1 MQCLKF
7 FILLIFFK
15 LISCENDSVV
25 RHSISEKTTE
35 DISTKEYFKET
46 TTKEYNIVSYSFE
59 DPNDTLAP
67 FSNMALVKSP
77 DYLIKTRM
85 AYLNY
90 RFNWNLGDKI
100 DSAFVFG
107 IMDSSMGKFGII
119 NFEIWNKLDKNDIYK
134 VKDSLD
140 ILFNKT
146 VYYKPPCE
154 WHWFVYKDKFFF
166 MDCYRLGNREF
177 LYQVKKKYIK
187 DTVFLDYILNQLEEK
202 DK

>member
-1 MQCLKF
+1 MKCLKF
-7 FILLIFFK
+7 FILLIFFN
-15 LISCENDSVV
+15 LISCGSDSMV
-25 RHSISEKTTE
+25 RDSISEKSIE
-35 DISTKEYFKET
+35 DLSPKESFKTKK
-46 TTKEYNIVSYSFE
+46 KEYNIVSYSFE
-59 DPNDTLAP
+59 TPNDTLMP
-67 FSNMALVKSP
+67 FSNMALTQSH

-90 RFNWNLGDKI
+90 RFNWNLGDKL

-107 IMDSSMGKFGII
+107 IMDSSMGKSGLI
-119 NFEIWNKLDKNDIYK
+119 NFEIWNKLDKNDIFK

-140 ILFNKT
+140 ILFNNT
-146 VYYKPPCE
+146 VYYKPPCD

-177 LYQVKKKYIK
+177 LYQTKNKYIN
-187 DTVFLDYILNQLEEK
+187 DTVFLEYILNQLQ

>member
-1 MQCLKF
+1 MQSLKF

-25 RHSISEKTTE
+25 RHSISEKSTE
-35 DISTKEYFKET
+35 DISANELFKET

-59 DPNDTLAP
+59 DSNYTLAP
-67 FSNMALVKSP
+67 FSYMALTKSP
-77 DYLIKTRM
+77 DYFIKTRM

-90 RFNWNLGDKI
+90 RFNWDLGDKI

-107 IMDSSMGKFGII
+107 IMDSSMGKSGLI
-119 NFEIWNKLDKNDIYK
+119 NIEIWYKLDKKDIFK

-140 ILFNKT
+140 VLFKKP
-146 VYYKPPCE
+146 VYYKPPTD

-166 MDCYRLGNREF
+166 MDCYRFENRELLYETKNKFISDTLF
-177 LYQVKKKYIK
+177 LE
-187 DTVFLDYILNQLEEK
+187 YILNQL
-202 DK
+202 